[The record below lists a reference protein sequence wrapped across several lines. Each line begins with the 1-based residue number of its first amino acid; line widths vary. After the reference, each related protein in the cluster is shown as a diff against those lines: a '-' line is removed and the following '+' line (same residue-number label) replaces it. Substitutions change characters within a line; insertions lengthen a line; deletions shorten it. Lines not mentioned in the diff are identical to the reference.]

1 MQRTVSV
8 SPATLPE
15 ALYRF
20 KVGEV
25 SSGAWSKR
33 QVMGR
38 YPGEAARWIESL
50 LRRRLK
56 NGAHA

>member
-15 ALYRF
+15 ALCRF

-25 SSGAWSKR
+25 NSGAWSKR
-33 QVMGR
+33 PVMGR
-38 YPGEAARWIESL
+38 YPGEAPRWVES
-50 LRRRLK
+50 RPSRLSK
-56 NGAHA
+56 RGAHG